1 MDLGVILMK
10 THAIDFVEALK
21 RPFSDT
27 KKLLIGTILGII
39 PIVNFTVIGYT
50 LTSTGF
56 TKEEV
61 NKESLP
67 EWENYVDLF
76 MKGLVSVIIG
86 IILFLP
92 AALVLFGT
100 LGTVIIAPAVNM
112 ILGGLPIETYNDLI
126 SGQVTEIEM
135 QNWLAQNWQKFIPL
149 FQNAAPLLLLGV
161 LLGLVALYIMP
172 AAILGWLKEDRL
184 GAAFSMK
191 TLRLTATLD
200 YLVNWLIV
208 GYLIGLVNTL
218 LQWIPILG
226 VGISMYV
233 GGVFSYTVFS
243 EIYERGQQS
252 KNNET

>member
-1 MDLGVILMK
+1 MDLGVMKMK
-10 THAIDFVEALK
+10 THAIDFVEALR
-21 RPFSDT
+21 RPFSDA

-50 LTSTGF
+50 LTSTGL

-61 NKESLP
+61 GRESLP

-76 MKGLVSVIIG
+76 MKGLKAVILG

-92 AALVLFGT
+92 AALVLLGT
-100 LGTVIIAPAVNM
+100 LGTVIIAPALS
-112 ILGGLPIETYNDLI
+112 IIIGGLPINTWDDLVAGKI
-126 SGQVTEIEM
+126 TDIEM
-135 QNWLAQNWQKFIPL
+135 QHWLAQNWQKFIPL
-149 FQNAAPLLLLGV
+149 LTNAAPLLLLGV
-161 LLGLVALYIMP
+161 LLGLVAFYIMP

-226 VGISMYV
+226 VGITMYV

-243 EIYERGQQS
+243 EIYERG
-252 KNNET
+252 KEIKTREM